1 MVAVQWDCAVFL
13 PKRSAV
19 VVGVALETTWPFF
32 SFFSKLLYI
41 ANVIG
46 QLFILNSVL
55 KTTYNIFG
63 FEFMDNIQT
72 EDGYWVNSPI
82 FPRVTM
88 CDFRVRRLGKF
99 LGNRVYF
106 PVNFLMTN
114 NLMQNASQKSVQK
127 LVLLCSTLKILYTV
141 ILKTSS
147 INRHAKIDKQVVSY
161 RLLLKVLCIF
171 CRQCPALQCAM
182 CPAYQYVYR
191 ENLHIFVVL
200 DGLRSCCFC
209 DQPSDMAG
217 PIFFDI

>member
-1 MVAVQWDCAVFL
+1 MDRFL
-13 PKRSAV
+13 TSRIDRGSSTMGLRSILTKTFCCCCGRRLGNYLAILFV
-19 VVGVALETTWPFF
+19 
-32 SFFSKLLYI
+32 FSKLLYI

-99 LGNRVYF
+99 LGNGGCF

-127 LVLLCSTLKILYTV
+127 LVLLCSTLK
-141 ILKTSS
+141 
-147 INRHAKIDKQVVSY
+147 
-161 RLLLKVLCIF
+161 
-171 CRQCPALQCAM
+171 
-182 CPAYQYVYR
+182 
-191 ENLHIFVVL
+191 
-200 DGLRSCCFC
+200 SCT
-209 DQPSDMAG
+209 Q
-217 PIFFDI
+217 